1 MSSLTAGRAHRH
13 RAAHVCHLIIR
24 GKQAKWRMMIKS
36 DQTARQRC
44 KLDVVLLETSP
55 RGVQH
60 QDQELQKPTLTAL
73 TEHER

>member
-1 MSSLTAGRAHRH
+1 MEND
-13 RAAHVCHLIIR
+13 
-24 GKQAKWRMMIKS
+24 

-55 RGVQH
+55 RGVKH